1 MEDDVLELKLFR
13 GGAARVDTRIFP
25 ATQVLTIGRASD
37 CVICLD
43 EPLVGVR
50 HAVLYLN
57 AGRCCIGNEDGRSVI
72 VVNGAPTK
80 LAIITAEDDVRVGSV
95 RLEVRHVPAAESFT
109 PVDPDQRRSDEE
121 ARPTTPPATRAG
133 PLVPPPAPAQAPAFS
148 VRSST
153 RPDPVVEIVH
163 YRYGALIGT
172 HELTLGARF
181 TVSGPGGAE
190 VELVRVDAHG
200 AVRVCFDPS
209 CGGYIARERSSESL
223 VALCDPAH
231 QTEDGRFRSAL
242 TEGDYAHLELGKEAY
257 FVRFAHAPVPAPVQ
271 WALGF
276 PRLDESRTP
285 GRGA

>member
-13 GGAARVDTRIFP
+13 SGGTKVDARIFP

-37 CVICLD
+37 CIICLD
-43 EPLVGVR
+43 EPLVGIR

-57 AGRCCIGNEDGRSVI
+57 AGRCVIGNEDGRSVI

-109 PVDPDQRRSDEE
+109 PVDADLERTEE
-121 ARPTTPPATRAG
+121 EVRPTTPPVARAG
-133 PLVPPPAPAQAPAFS
+133 VLIPPPAPAQAPSYS

-153 RPDPVVEIVH
+153 RPDPVLEVVH

-172 HELTLGARF
+172 HELSLGARF
-181 TVSGPGGAE
+181 TAPGPSGEA

-200 AVRVCFDPS
+200 GVRVCFDPS
-209 CGGYIARERSSESL
+209 FGGYIARERSSESI
-223 VALCDPAH
+223 ASLCASAQPD
-231 QTEDGRFRSAL
+231 EDGRFGAGLS
-242 TEGDYAHLELGKEAY
+242 EGDYAHLELGKEAY

-276 PRLDESRTP
+276 PRIDESRTP
-285 GRGA
+285 GP

>member
-13 GGAARVDTRIFP
+13 GGGTRVDARIFP
-25 ATQVLTIGRASD
+25 ATQVITIGRASD
-37 CVICLD
+37 CIICLD

-50 HAVLYLN
+50 HAVVYLN
-57 AGRCCIGNEDGRSVI
+57 AGRCVIGNEDGRSVI

-80 LAIITAEDDVRVGSV
+80 LALITAGDDVRVGSV

-109 PVDPDQRRSDEE
+109 PVDADQERSEDEV
-121 ARPTTPPATRAG
+121 RPTTPPARAG
-133 PLVPPPAPAQAPAFS
+133 VLVPPPAPPQAPSYS

-153 RPDPVVEIVH
+153 RPDPIVEVVH

-172 HELTLGARF
+172 HELSFGARF
-181 TVSGPGGAE
+181 TAPGPGGAP

-200 AVRVCFDPS
+200 NVQVCFDPS
-209 CGGYIARERSSESL
+209 FGGYIARERSSESIA
-223 VALCDPAH
+223 ALCAATQPD
-231 QTEDGRFRSAL
+231 EDDRYAAL
-242 TEGDYAHLELGKEAY
+242 LGDGDYAHLELGKEAY

-276 PRLDESRTP
+276 PRIEESRTP
-285 GRGA
+285 GRP

>member
-1 MEDDVLELKLFR
+1 MEDDVLELRLFR
-13 GGAARVDTRIFP
+13 GGATRVDTRIFP
-25 ATQVLTIGRASD
+25 AAQVLTIGRASD

-43 EPLVGVR
+43 EPLVGIR

-109 PVDPDQRRSDEE
+109 PVDADQSRSDEE
-121 ARPTTPPATRAG
+121 ARPTTPPGA
-133 PLVPPPAPAQAPAFS
+133 LVPPPAPAQAPAYS

-153 RPDPVVEIVH
+153 RPYPVVEIVH

-181 TVSGPGGAE
+181 TVSGPGGAV
-190 VELVRVDAHG
+190 VELARVDAQG
-200 AVRVCFDPS
+200 TVRVCFDPS
-209 CGGYIARERSSESL
+209 FGGYIARERSSES
-223 VALCDPAH
+223 VGSLCDLAH
-231 QTEDGRFRSAL
+231 QGEDGRFRAAL
-242 TEGDYAHLELGKEAY
+242 TEGDYAHLELGREAY

-276 PRLDESRTP
+276 PRLEESRTP